1 MEPFKVI
8 KLTRGMATI
17 VDPEDYALVS
27 QYKWHARYDP
37 KTRSYR
43 ALHSHRQE
51 GPRNQRTIYLARLI
65 MSAHP
70 GSHVDHINHDTLD
83 NRRCNLRV
91 CSPAENNM
99 GRKSHIKEYKGVHW
113 HTRDCVWNANIR
125 VNKRL
130 IHLGSFK
137 NKLEAAKAYD
147 EAAKRYFG
155 EFACLNLG

>member
-1 MEPFKVI
+1 MVE
-8 KLTRGMATI
+8 LTGISARKPTSVDVGWMA
-17 VDPEDYALVS
+17 L
-27 QYKWHARYDP
+27 
-37 KTRSYR
+37 
-43 ALHSHRQE
+43 
-51 GPRNQRTIYLARLI
+51 
-65 MSAHP
+65 
-70 GSHVDHINHDTLD
+70 
-83 NRRCNLRV
+83 V

>member
-17 VDPEDYALVS
+17 VDPED
-27 QYKWHARYDP
+27 
-37 KTRSYR
+37 
-43 ALHSHRQE
+43 
-51 GPRNQRTIYLARLI
+51 
-65 MSAHP
+65 
-70 GSHVDHINHDTLD
+70 
-83 NRRCNLRV
+83 
-91 CSPAENNM
+91 
-99 GRKSHIKEYKGVHW
+99 
-113 HTRDCVWNANIR
+113 
-125 VNKRL
+125 NKRL